1 MSNLKINNKKIMKLK
16 LFITAFITLGYV
28 STAQQRV
35 ATKTG
40 TLSFE
45 ASTANFEPV
54 AAINTS
60 TSAILKDDG
69 TLAVLGLIKGFR
81 FKKSLMEEHFNE
93 KFMESDTYPKAKFM
107 GKIEAFN
114 LSDVSDETKEYTV
127 KGILSL
133 HGVNKP
139 IEAKVFLKKDA
150 DGQVNLKTKFSVA
163 VADYNIAVKSKIAKK
178 IAKNVNIVA
187 NLDLK

>member
-1 MSNLKINNKKIMKLK
+1 MKLK
-16 LFITAFITLGYV
+16 LFIIAFITL
-28 STAQQRV
+28 SFTSNAQQRV

-69 TLAVLGLIKGFR
+69 TLAILGLIKGFR

-107 GKIEAFN
+107 GKIEGFN
-114 LSDVSDETKEYTV
+114 LSDVSDEAKEYTV
-127 KGILSL
+127 NGTLSI
-133 HGVNKP
+133 HGVDKQV
-139 IEAKVFLKKDA
+139 ETKVIIIKESN
-150 DGQVNLKTKFSVA
+150 GVNLKTKFSVA
-163 VADYNIAVKSKIAKK
+163 VADFNIAVKSKIAKK
-178 IAKNVNIVA
+178 IAENVNIVA
-187 NLDLK
+187 DLDLK

>member
-1 MSNLKINNKKIMKLK
+1 MKLK
-16 LFITAFITLGYV
+16 LFIIAFITL
-28 STAQQRV
+28 SFTSNAQQRV

-60 TSAILKDDG
+60 TSAILKEDG
-69 TLAVLGLIKGFR
+69 TLAILGLIKGFR
-81 FKKSLMEEHFNE
+81 FKKSLMEEHFNG

-107 GKIEAFN
+107 GKIEGFN
-114 LSDVSDETKEYTV
+114 LSDVSDEAKEYTV
-127 KGILSL
+127 NGILSI
-133 HGVNKP
+133 HGVDKQVETKVV
-139 IEAKVFLKKDA
+139 IKKEAN
-150 DGQVNLKTKFSVA
+150 GVNLKTKFSVA
-163 VADYNIAVKSKIAKK
+163 VADFNIAVKSKIAKK
-178 IAKNVNIVA
+178 IAENVNIVA